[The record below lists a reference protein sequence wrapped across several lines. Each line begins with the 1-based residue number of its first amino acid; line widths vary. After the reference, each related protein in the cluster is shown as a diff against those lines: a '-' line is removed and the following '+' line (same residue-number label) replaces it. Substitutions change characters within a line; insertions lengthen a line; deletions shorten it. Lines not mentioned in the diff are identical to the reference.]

1 MSEASGGNRP
11 WPRVILLADMNAF
24 FASVEQVDHPE
35 WRGRPIALTNGD
47 IGTCIITCSYE
58 ARACGVKTGMHI
70 HAARRLCPELIRVS
84 SRPRRYAE
92 VSTHI
97 MHALARFTPDIEIF
111 SVDEAF
117 LDVTRCQRLWGS
129 PRQIAMRVK
138 AAVFENSGVYCSVGV
153 SGDKTTAKFAARQ
166 QKPDG
171 LTLIEPWQACDRL
184 ADVPLTELC
193 GVNTGI
199 AGMLAERGV
208 YRCGDLRKLPVSVLG
223 KRFGNPGRRIWLMAQ
238 GLDPEPVRPTPGA
251 ALSLGHGKVLPPNT
265 RDAET
270 IRVYLLHMAFR
281 LGERLRSNG
290 LVAQRFLYGLRLH
303 RGWLK
308 TCERA
313 LLPSDDERVIY
324 RLGARWFEHNWRG
337 DGIWQLRIV
346 ALDPREARQ
355 PDLFKRKHPR
365 RERAHRAMDR
375 VNQRYGALTLAPA
388 RLLDRSSMPDV
399 ISPAWKPEG
408 HRKTV

>member
-1 MSEASGGNRP
+1 MNQQHRGH

-24 FASVEQVDHPE
+24 FASVEQVDNPQ
-35 WRGRPIALTNGD
+35 WRAKPLALTNGD

-58 ARACGVKTGMHI
+58 ARAYGVRTGMHI
-70 HAARRLCPELIRVS
+70 KKARQLCPQLIRVS

-92 VSTHI
+92 VSANI

-117 LDVTRCQRLWGS
+117 LDVTRCQRLWGG
-129 PRQIAMRVK
+129 PREIASRVK
-138 AAVFENSGVYCSVGV
+138 RAVFENSGVACSVGV

-171 LTLIEPWQACDRL
+171 LTIIPPWQAGDSL
-184 ADVPLTELC
+184 AEIPLIELC
-193 GVNTGI
+193 GINSGI
-199 AGMLAERGV
+199 ASLLARYGV
-208 YRCGDLRKLPVSVLG
+208 HCCADLQKLPISVLG

-238 GLDPEPVRPTPGA
+238 GLDPEPVRSSIPEA
-251 ALSLGHGKVLPPNT
+251 QSIGHGKVLPPNT
-265 RDAET
+265 RDGDT
-270 IRVYLLHMAFR
+270 IRTYLMHMAHR
-281 LGERLRSNG
+281 LGERLRANR
-290 LVAQRFLYGLRLH
+290 LVAQQFLFGLRLY

-308 TCERA
+308 SVERS

-324 RLGARWFEHNWRG
+324 RLGNRWLNQHWRG
-337 DGIWQLRIV
+337 QGIWQIRIV
-346 ALDPREARQ
+346 ALNPGAPCQ
-355 PDLFKRKHPR
+355 SDLFQRKHPR
-365 RERAHRAMDR
+365 RQRAHRAMDEI
-375 VNQRYGALTLAPA
+375 NQRYGAMTLAPA